1 MTNREVLIEIN
12 HWWTTNAIRPELLE
26 KVERRIF
33 PQVLSAIQ
41 ERQALLFQ
49 GPRRVGKSTLMFHLI
64 HHLLRNG
71 HDPKLIVYA
80 SMDDPLLSKE
90 TLFEDIIDLLEDLIL
105 SKPVLECS
113 KTVYLFLDEITRLE
127 NWELFVKRFIDQRY
141 PFQFILS
148 SSSAAFLQ
156 KRSQESLVGRVINF
170 NIPPFS
176 FSEYA
181 ELMDKDII
189 RQQREILEPLWQ
201 EFFQTMNIEQLMSS
215 LTNIDKQ
222 QEFHQKEF
230 DLTLRTYLRDGGF
243 PEFLQLQDSF
253 FKTRYFWDN
262 VAERTLYYDIPE
274 IFRVNDREL
283 LQKLFIYCV
292 SHSGSM
298 MNMAELATSFA
309 VPRQTISNYLSYLN
323 AGLLVHSLEKY
334 AKTAASRLR
343 AFRKVY
349 ACDQGLVVHLQRFN
363 PQQLDEKG
371 LWGQLC
377 EIAVLT
383 QLQHY
388 HPAHIYYYRDRGRE
402 VDFVVDFHGRLI
414 PIEAKYR
421 ESVSVPAG
429 LIHFKKR
436 FHTNFEIVITKDYF
450 EQRESILFIPLSLFL
465 S

>member
-12 HWWTTNAIRPELLE
+12 HWWTINAIRPELLE

-33 PQVLSAIQ
+33 PQVLSAMQ

-64 HHLLRNG
+64 HHLLQNG
-71 HDPKLIVYA
+71 YDPKLIIYA
-80 SMDDPLLSKE
+80 SMDDPLLKKE
-90 TLFEDIIDLLEDLIL
+90 TFFEDIIGLLENLIL
-105 SKPVLECS
+105 GKPILECS
-113 KTVYLFLDEITRLE
+113 KNIYLFLDEITRLE
-127 NWELFVKRFIDQRY
+127 NWELFVKRFIDQKY
-141 PFQFILS
+141 PFKFILS
-148 SSSAAFLQ
+148 SSSASLLQ
-156 KRSQESLVGRVINF
+156 KRSQESLVGRVIEF
-170 NIPPFS
+170 NVPPFS

-181 ELMDKDII
+181 ELMNIDVIC
-189 RQQREILEPLWQ
+189 QQREILEPFWQ
-201 EFFQTMNIEQLMSS
+201 EFFQTMNAEQLTSG
-215 LTNIDKQ
+215 LANIDKQ
-222 QEFHQKEF
+222 QRFHQKEF
-230 DLTLRTYLRDGGF
+230 DLTLRAYLRDGGF

-274 IFRVNDREL
+274 IFRINDREL
-283 LQKLFIYCV
+283 LQKLFVYCI

-343 AFRKVY
+343 AFKKVY

-363 PQQLDEKG
+363 TQQIDEKG

-377 EIAVLT
+377 EIAVFS
-383 QLQHY
+383 QLRHY
-388 HPAHIYYYRDRGRE
+388 HPARIYYYRDRERE
-402 VDFVVDFHGRLI
+402 VDFVIDIHGQLI

-421 ESVSVPAG
+421 ESISIPTG
-429 LIHFKKR
+429 LTHFKNH
-436 FHTNFEIVITKDYF
+436 FHTDFEIVITKNHF
-450 EQRESILFIPLSLFL
+450 EQRESVLFVPLRLFL